1 MWPNPQLPV
10 DLVTFTEEILHGKL
24 LFLCGE
30 ICTINP
36 YKGNITVIKKQ
47 SIDWLPYDAKI
58 SLKWNNEIWKII
70 SWMLKKP
77 LWKKSEYAREPVRI

>member
-77 LWKKSEYAREPVRI
+77 LWKKS

>member
-30 ICTINP
+30 ICAINP
-36 YKGNITVIKKQ
+36 CKGNITVIKKNSQ
-47 SIDWLPYDAKI
+47 LIGFHMTQKLV
-58 SLKWNNEIWKII
+58 LNEIWIWKII

-77 LWKKSEYAREPVRI
+77 LWKKSEYAWEPVRI

>member
-36 YKGNITVIKKQ
+36 YKGNVTVIKKQ

-58 SLKWNNEIWKII
+58 SLKWKNEIWKII
-70 SWMLKKP
+70 SRMLKKP
-77 LWKKSEYAREPVRI
+77 LWKKSEYAWEPVRI